1 MMVRPRKYKR
11 RPVTLNLDDEIV
23 EKLQGMRGDGS
34 ISDLVNQVLHF
45 AMEGSGVY
53 IKVARENEQLKAE
66 NANLREE
73 VEFLRS
79 RLEKVTEELAEL
91 KAKWGNQMQISE
103 VSKDA
108 LLAERIAMLAREGV
122 LVGDVLEELGIVGL
136 REQLKV
142 IKRIF
147 RERDADTWESYYGP
161 LRGWVIRR
169 TGDGPL
175 TEFVFQE
182 QREVEV
188 VGVRA

>member
-1 MMVRPRKYKR
+1 MVRPRKYKR

>member
-1 MMVRPRKYKR
+1 MVRPKKKDGRQIQLYLSNQAIEMINTARK
-11 RPVTLNLDDEIV
+11 NISMSDFV
-23 EKLQGMRGDGS
+23 EMAVRWVVEGHKYAMQVEQERIELQ
-34 ISDLVNQVLHF
+34 
-45 AMEGSGVY
+45 
-53 IKVARENEQLKAE
+53 IKVKNLEAMNQELQKQLDKMT
-66 NANLREE
+66 
-73 VEFLRS
+73 
-79 RLEKVTEELAEL
+79 KELAEL

-122 LVGDVLEELGIVGL
+122 IIGDVLEELGIIGMP
-136 REQLKV
+136 EQLKV

-161 LRGWVIRR
+161 LRGWVLKR

-175 TEFVFQE
+175 TEFMFQE

-188 VGVRA
+188 VGVQRV